1 MVEANAIQLIED
13 GVLKYL
19 MTHVEAVEGLGELFD
34 KKQDKILDTGWV
46 KLEFT
51 GGISDS
57 DVYIRRQGSD
67 VKIRGWMLSPAER
80 YDIGNLAEMFRPIS
94 DERPVVWKDDAGGG
108 RANLHFNTDGKIRI
122 NLNVSPGVR
131 INLYNIGWKI

>member
-1 MVEANAIQLIED
+1 MSRIRKSKHLIGIVTKIWEVD
-13 GVLKYL
+13 GLE
-19 MTHVEAVEGLGELFD
+19 TELA

-57 DVYIRRQGSD
+57 DVYIRREGSD
-67 VKIRGWMLSPAER
+67 VTVRGWMLSPAES

-94 DERPVVWKDDAGGG
+94 NERPVVWKDDAGGG

-131 INLYNIGWKI
+131 INLYNIRWKI